1 LKQFWEEL
9 SRKVQ
14 EGGMT
19 LKRETILEN
28 LNSALT
34 KLVLSDDKVVLIGE
48 DIGDPYGGSFKV
60 SKGIST
66 AANERVISTPI
77 SEEGF
82 TDMAAGMA
90 MMGYK
95 PIVDLM
101 FSDFTALIFDP
112 ILNFASKYISM
123 YGKRNDLQMIVRCA
137 NGGYRGY
144 GPTHSQSMQK
154 YFLGIPNLSLY
165 ELTPFHENSKVFQRM
180 FEEKNPCIFFEEKV
194 IYSNKRYQDGI
205 INDLYHFEFAGD
217 WDNWAVAVSE
227 SEEAQIAIIS
237 HGGLTNACLEAVEQ
251 LLLEEEIECKIF
263 IPSKLYPCDIETIME
278 DIKKIGR
285 VLIVEESTAG
295 ATWGTELLAN
305 IYTQLKNKNEVIIKL
320 LSSKASI
327 IPASAHYEK
336 EVLVS
341 EKDMVNEVLAML
353 EE

>member
-1 LKQFWEEL
+1 
-9 SRKVQ
+9 
-14 EGGMT
+14 M
-19 LKRETILEN
+19 KREKVLEN
-28 LNSALT
+28 LNGAIT
-34 KLVLSDDKVVLIGE
+34 KLVLSDDKVILIGE

-66 AANERVISTPI
+66 IANERVIAAPI
-77 SEEGF
+77 SEESF

-101 FSDFTALIFDP
+101 FSDFTSLIFDP
-112 ILNFASKYISM
+112 ILNFASKYITM

-165 ELTPFHENSKVFQRM
+165 ELTPFHENFNVFQRM
-180 FEEKNPCIFFEEKV
+180 FKEKNPCIFFEEK
-194 IYSNKRYQDGI
+194 ILYSGKRYQDGE

-217 WDNWAVAVSE
+217 WDNWAVVSSE
-227 SEEAQIAIIS
+227 SDEAQIAIIS
-237 HGGLTNACLEAVEQ
+237 HGGLTNACLGAAER
-251 LLLEEEIECKIF
+251 LLLDEEIECKIY
-263 IPSKLYPCDIETIME
+263 IPSKLYPCDVETIME

-295 ATWGTELLAN
+295 ATWGTEILAN
-305 IYTQLKNKNEVIIKL
+305 IYARLGNKNEVIIKL
-320 LSSKASI
+320 LSSESSI

-341 EKDMVNEVLAML
+341 EKDIIKEVLTVL